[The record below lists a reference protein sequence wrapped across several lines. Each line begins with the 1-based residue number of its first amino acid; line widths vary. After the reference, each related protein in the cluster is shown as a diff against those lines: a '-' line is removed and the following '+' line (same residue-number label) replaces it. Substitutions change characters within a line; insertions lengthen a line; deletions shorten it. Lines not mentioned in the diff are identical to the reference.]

1 MFGGQNHQSV
11 HFRHGWPTA
20 QVVEVSY
27 ISTGTKVTRNAMPQ
41 ASVQQGAEQPT
52 SSSALSLLNGQA
64 PGGTH
69 RDVTHSLR

>member
-27 ISTGTKVTRNAMPQ
+27 ISTYTGTKVTRNAMPQ

-52 SSSALSLLNGQA
+52 SS
-64 PGGTH
+64 
-69 RDVTHSLR
+69 